1 MENSRF
7 KFRAWDEQNKIMH
20 NEVEFIRSGTE
31 KNDWILFKSDK
42 QKLECG
48 NVLNNP
54 YFQQQIN
61 IMQYTGFKIKNIEIY
76 ENDIIR
82 ARKDYLYKVV
92 FENGSFVLY
101 HLNKYDGQ
109 ELIRWGLLSRFFDS
123 DMKDILEKSEI
134 IGNIYENPEL
144 LKGNK

>member
-1 MENSRF
+1 MREI
-7 KFRAWDEQNKIMH
+7 KFRVWNTKTNKMIINVKEMGVFALKSIYSIDEFLVIPT
-20 NEVEFIRSGTE
+20 NEKYPLT
-31 KNDWILFKSDK
+31 
-42 QKLECG
+42 
-48 NVLNNP
+48 
-54 YFQQQIN
+54 
-61 IMQYTGFKIKNIEIY
+61 QYTGLKIKNIEIY

-109 ELIRWGLLSRFFDS
+109 ELIRWGLLSRLFDS
-123 DMKDILEKSEI
+123 DMKDILEESEI

-144 LKGNK
+144 LKDKI